1 MAYAASDIHFL
12 RLGQGPPLMMVHGN
26 PATHSLWRPISGPL
40 AQERTVYMV
49 DLPGFGRSPA
59 PSSHAGFAL
68 ERIAHVLLDFA
79 DHHGLDRFD
88 LVGHSF
94 GGAISATI
102 ASLHPERIRSLA
114 LITPLGIETPPL
126 GRLAGIKPLHTV
138 AGYLWRQAPHLLK
151 GGISRAF
158 CRMSYG
164 PAYTPERAREVAHE
178 AAERIDLPRSSG
190 ALMTSAD
197 LTAYAAALAMLNDRC
212 RMPLLLVGCGA
223 DRIVPFR
230 QFERVREKLPRAIQK
245 TFHDGCHVPI
255 WQYPEEL
262 VMLLQEFL
270 SMAEVPNV

>member
-1 MAYAASDIHFL
+1 
-12 RLGQGPPLMMVHGN
+12 MMVHGN

-40 AQERTVYMV
+40 AREHTVFMV

-59 PSSHAGFAL
+59 PASHDGFSL
-68 ERIAHVLLDFA
+68 ESIARVLLDFA

-94 GGAISATI
+94 GGAISATM
-102 ASLHPERIRSLA
+102 ASLRPDRIRSLA

-126 GRLAGIKPLHTV
+126 GRLASIKPLPTL
-138 AGYLWRQAPHLLK
+138 AGYLWRQAPDLVK

-158 CRMSYG
+158 CRLSYG
-164 PAYTPERAREVAHE
+164 PAYSSERATEVARE
-178 AAERIDLPRSSG
+178 AAGRLDLPRSSG
-190 ALMTSAD
+190 GLMTSAD
-197 LTAYAAALAMLNDRC
+197 LHAYAAALDALNDRY

-230 QFERVREKLPRAIQK
+230 QFERVRERLPRAVHR

-262 VMLLQEFL
+262 VAMLEEFL
-270 SMAEVPNV
+270 SMADVAVGGEEGRTG